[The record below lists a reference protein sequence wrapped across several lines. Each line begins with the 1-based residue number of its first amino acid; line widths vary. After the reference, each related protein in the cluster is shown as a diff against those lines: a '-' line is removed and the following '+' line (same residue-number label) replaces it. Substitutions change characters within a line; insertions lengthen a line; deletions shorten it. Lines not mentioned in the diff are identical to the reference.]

1 MKPGDLVR
9 IRDHKWSGS
18 GDPVLCLIVE
28 VISDAKICIVLCRDK
43 QWTAFV
49 NQLELVDETG

>member
-9 IRDHKWSGS
+9 IRNHKWSGT

-28 VISDAKICIVLCRDK
+28 VISNGEVCVVLCRDK
-43 QWTAFV
+43 EWVAFA
-49 NQLELVDETG
+49 NQLELLDETR